1 MRKVDL
7 GVPTSGDARVL
18 DHVLTVVHV
27 KVHSRE
33 AWGLSRATVSPH
45 TAWTVTARDGGPRT
59 L

>member
-1 MRKVDL
+1 
-7 GVPTSGDARVL
+7 VL

-33 AWGLSRATVSPH
+33 AWGLSRATISPH